1 MLANWS
7 SSGSLAVRIL
17 ANRDIGGNL
26 GELGAY
32 HRICPVEA
40 ASDPN
45 GLLPG
50 KSEKS

>member
-1 MLANWS
+1 MLANLS
-7 SSGSLAVRIL
+7 SLSGFAIEIP
-17 ANRDIGGNL
+17 ANRDIGGNF
-26 GELGAY
+26 GGLGAY
-32 HRICPVEA
+32 HRTCPLEA

>member
-1 MLANWS
+1 MFANWS
-7 SSGSLAVRIL
+7 SSGSLAVRIP
-17 ANRDIGGNL
+17 ADRDIGGNL

-50 KSEKS
+50 KSGKS